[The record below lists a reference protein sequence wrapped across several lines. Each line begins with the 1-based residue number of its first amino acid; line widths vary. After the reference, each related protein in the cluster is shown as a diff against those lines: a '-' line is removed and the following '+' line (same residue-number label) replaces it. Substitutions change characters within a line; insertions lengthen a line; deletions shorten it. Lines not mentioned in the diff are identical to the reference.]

1 MGSKKVLHTTFWAMV
16 VLNTIGSIDP
26 PGSGGRK
33 MPAPRVYVAAV
44 VLWSILG
51 LVAEAGSNQAR
62 LAARLSYLVLATGA
76 LIGPFG
82 KKLLGFLE
90 GIATN
95 FAVAPSAEA
104 SGAPTTPPE
113 VTV

>member
-1 MGSKKVLHTTFWAMV
+1 MSSKRVLDATFWSMV

-51 LVAEAGSNQAR
+51 LVAEAGPNQGR
-62 LAARLSYLVLATGA
+62 VAAKLSYLVLATGA

-82 KKLLGFLE
+82 KKFLGFLE
-90 GIATN
+90 GVAGN
-95 FAVAPSAEA
+95 FAVPPPADA
-104 SGAPTTPPE
+104 STTTATPPE
-113 VTV
+113 VIV